1 MKKQKGLEL
10 SPEDRCRLEQIVKR
24 GTDWREREWPQTRLY
39 FANGWVGPAIARKL
53 GRNLDTV
60 YDCRKRWL
68 QTGWEAVRNKK
79 AGGAPSKLTAE
90 HRALLHGWIMQD
102 ALTTPQLQAKL
113 LESSGLRVAGSTIS
127 NALKQ
132 MGIVWKRTRH
142 TLKKKRDETRFRAAK
157 AEIEELKAAAK
168 RGDIELAYVDET
180 GFAQA
185 HPN

>member
-10 SPEDRCRLEQIVKR
+10 SAEDRRRLEQIVKR
-24 GTDWREREWPQTRLY
+24 GTDWREREWSQTLLY
-39 FANGWVGPAIARKL
+39 FSDGWLGPAIAREL

-79 AGGAPSKLTAE
+79 PGGAPSKLTAE
-90 HRALLHGWIMQD
+90 HRALLRTWVSQD

-113 LESSGLRVAGSTIS
+113 LEHSGLRVAGSTIS
-127 NALKQ
+127 KALKR

-142 TLKKKRDETRFRAAK
+142 TLKKSETK
-157 AEIEELKAAAK
+157 PDSVPLKQK
-168 RGDIELAYVDET
+168 SRI
-180 GFAQA
+180 
-185 HPN
+185 